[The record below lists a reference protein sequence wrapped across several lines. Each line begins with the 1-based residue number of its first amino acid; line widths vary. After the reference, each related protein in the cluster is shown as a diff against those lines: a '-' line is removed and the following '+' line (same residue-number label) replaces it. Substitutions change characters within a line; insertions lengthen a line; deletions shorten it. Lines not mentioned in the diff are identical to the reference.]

1 MKTYQ
6 DLVAIGEN
14 EKERMEFIRSLI
26 NEHKASNKYKEAVI
40 AEQYD
45 AHQNVT
51 ITRYQKFLYDISGKA
66 VPDNYSA
73 NYKLPSN
80 FFHIFTTQEVQHLLG
95 NGVTWINRVED
106 KLGGDFDN
114 KLQEVAHD
122 ALLGGEAFGFY
133 NLDHLEVFS
142 LTEFAPL
149 YDEENGALMAGAR
162 FWQVASDKPLR
173 ATLYEPDGYT
183 EYIWRDNEGAV
194 LKEKRGY
201 VANVRESEVDGTEI
215 YDFENYPTFPIVP
228 MFANKYRQSALIG
241 IRQGID
247 CYDLIKSGFANDLD
261 DAAQIFWILQNAGG
275 MSEIDLARFVER
287 LKTVHATNVD
297 DDVTAEAHTTEIP
310 YESREA
316 LLERIAKDLYRDA
329 MALNVQDIVNGATT
343 ATQIRAAYEMLT
355 EKCDSFEYF
364 VLDFIDKILS
374 LAGIENEKPTFTRS
388 LIINKLEEIQAVESS
403 ATHLSQDYV
412 TRKVMTILGDA
423 DKADD
428 VIKEMQAEEIDRFS
442 IETE

>member
-51 ITRYQKFLYDISGKA
+51 INRYQKFLYDISGKA

-80 FFHIFTTQEVQHLLG
+80 FFHIFVTQEVQHLLG
-95 NGVTWINRVED
+95 NGVTWVNNVKD
-106 KLGGDFDN
+106 KVGEDFDN
-114 KLQEVAHD
+114 RLQELAND

-133 NLDHLEVFS
+133 NFDHLEVFN

-173 ATLYEPDGYT
+173 ATLYESDGYT

-275 MSEIDLARFVER
+275 MSETDLARFVER

-297 DDVTAEAHTTEIP
+297 DDVTAEAHTTEVP

-343 ATQIRAAYEMLT
+343 ATQIRAAYELLT
-355 EKCDSFEYF
+355 EKCDKFEF
-364 VLDFIDKILS
+364 HVLDFLDKILF
-374 LAGIENEKPTFTRS
+374 LAGINDEEPTFTRS
-388 LIINKLEEIQAVESS
+388 FVINKLEEIQAVESS

-428 VIKEMQAEEIDRFS
+428 VIKEMQAEEINRFS